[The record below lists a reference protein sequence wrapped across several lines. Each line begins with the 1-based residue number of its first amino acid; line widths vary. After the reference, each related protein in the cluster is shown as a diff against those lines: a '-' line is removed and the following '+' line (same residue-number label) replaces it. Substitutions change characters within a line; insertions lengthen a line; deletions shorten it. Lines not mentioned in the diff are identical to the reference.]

1 MVDPISVGMIK
12 EYTLENDKKDP
23 TIWLIGPLDSIMK
36 ARIVASYGSVE
47 REGDKTVYKRNKDKP
62 VELNNFD
69 IVRYGLKGFKN
80 FPLNGKE
87 VAFKAKKEKVFNVE
101 MDVVTD
107 ETLKVIPLYAINEL
121 ASVIWGENQVG
132 EDLEK
137 N

>member
-1 MVDPISVGMIK
+1 MRIAINSNLGAK
-12 EYTLENDKKDP
+12 Q
-23 TIWLIGPLDSIMK
+23 SIID
-36 ARIVASYGSVE
+36 RF
-47 REGDKTVYKRNKDKP
+47 KRK
-62 VELNNFD
+62 
-69 IVRYGLKGFKN
+69 LKGFKN